1 MFDVIFGYQISSREP
16 CSLDWHIVMKNHAI
30 KCTGIQNRLKILSFC
45 VLVFFPFRTHAQSI
59 TPEQEVLGFYK
70 KYMIACAQFINK
82 PKQEDMDDLFCGVD
96 IKKYITK
103 SLFEKIV
110 RSHKSEPEG
119 DLLPPWS
126 PNYLGD
132 SDYFLHI
139 QDFDAQWASSM
150 STRIIHKNKNMSV
163 VRLFMDFSKDSG
175 ESLAICVR
183 LQRDKVGWKFTR

>member
-1 MFDVIFGYQISSREP
+1 
-16 CSLDWHIVMKNHAI
+16 
-30 KCTGIQNRLKILSFC
+30 
-45 VLVFFPFRTHAQSI
+45 
-59 TPEQEVLGFYK
+59 
-70 KYMIACAQFINK
+70 MIACAQFVNK
-82 PKQEDMDDLFCGVD
+82 PKQRDMDDLFCGVD

-110 RSHKSEPEG
+110 RSYKSEPEG

-150 STRIIHKNKNMSV
+150 SSKIIHKNKNMSV
-163 VRLFMDFSKDSG
+163 VRLFMDFPKDSG

-183 LQRDKVGWKFTR
+183 L